1 MLIATFKI
9 ISDQNDISK
18 VKNFNDIVK
27 CKDLDF
33 SQSLFLHTKNFKKT
47 NLTVNIVD
55 SRRLNTVFLEE
66 EILEKNNQLENNS
79 DYKFYQTEKE
89 LTPK

>member
-18 VKNFNDIVK
+18 LKNFNDIVK

-33 SQSLFLHTKNFKKT
+33 SQSLFLHPKILKK
-47 NLTVNIVD
+47 LI
-55 SRRLNTVFLEE
+55 
-66 EILEKNNQLENNS
+66 
-79 DYKFYQTEKE
+79 
-89 LTPK
+89 